1 MDTNSTPAIRARKS
15 NWRVVKIALI
25 VCVVSF
31 LFGFRVM
38 PPIYRIACE
47 HIFGI
52 KFDNRAADSGKV
64 AAFKEDDARLVEVQ
78 FVGNVNSALK
88 WQFAPEKVSIKV
100 HPGVLSEAWFDATNQ
115 AAGVIVGNAVPSIVP
130 HRASL
135 YFNKTECFCFTEQ
148 TLGVGESRRMP
159 VRFIVDPKLPA
170 DITQLTLSYTF
181 YNNELATKR
190 LAAQAAAVKPA
201 S

>member
-1 MDTNSTPAIRARKS
+1 MAAEPNARKR
-15 NWRVVKIALI
+15 NARVVRIALI
-25 VCVVSF
+25 VCVASF

-52 KFDNRAADSGKV
+52 KFENKAADSGKV
-64 AAFKEDDARLVEVQ
+64 AGFEADNSRLVEVQ
-78 FVGNVNSALK
+78 FVASVNSALK

-100 HPGVLSEAWFDATNQ
+100 HPGVLAEAWFDANNQ
-115 AAGVIVGNAVPSIVP
+115 AANAIVGNAVPSIAP
-130 HRASL
+130 NRASL

-148 TLGVGESRRMP
+148 TLSPGESRRMP
-159 VRFIVDPKLPA
+159 VKFIVDPKLPA

-190 LAAQAAAVKPA
+190 LAAQAALAKPA

>member
-1 MDTNSTPAIRARKS
+1 MSITPDQNKNR
-15 NWRVVKIALI
+15 RVVKIAVI
-25 VCVVSF
+25 VCVASF

-52 KFDNRAADSGKV
+52 KYENKVADGAKV

-88 WQFAPEKVSIKV
+88 WKFAPELFSVKV
-100 HPGVLSEAWFDATNQ
+100 HPGVLTEAWFDASNL
-115 AAGVIVGNAVPSIVP
+115 APDAIVGNAVPSIAP
-130 HRASL
+130 NRASL

-148 TLGVGESRRMP
+148 MLKAGESRRMP
-159 VRFIVDPKLPA
+159 VRFVVDPKLPA
-170 DITQLTLSYTF
+170 DIKQLTLSYTF

-190 LAAQAAAVKPA
+190 LAAQEA
-201 S
+201 STQPKS